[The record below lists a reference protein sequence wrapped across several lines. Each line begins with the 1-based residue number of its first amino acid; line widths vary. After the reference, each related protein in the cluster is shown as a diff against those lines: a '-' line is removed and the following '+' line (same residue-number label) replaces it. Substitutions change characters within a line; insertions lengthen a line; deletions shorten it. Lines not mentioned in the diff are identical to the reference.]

1 MQIYIYLNY
10 IQINFEDEQMV
21 LNFDFLNQRIYIN
34 SRKSILSIQ

>member
-21 LNFDFLNQRIYIN
+21 LNFDFFKPKNIY
-34 SRKSILSIQ
+34 